1 MLNAHR
7 CCPTQPSQVRYIVEA
22 DSFLLEYL
30 TKQQLAL
37 EVFEARGWDV
47 RALGVAHLP
56 LAALL
61 NDLEMGAGERVSHG
75 GGCAL

>member
-1 MLNAHR
+1 MLCLIA
-7 CCPTQPSQVRYIVEA
+7 VRYIVEA

-30 TKQQLAL
+30 GKQQLAL

-56 LAALL
+56 LQALL
-61 NDLEMGAGERVSHG
+61 KDLEVGAGRPAGAAVP
-75 GGCAL
+75 LL

>member
-1 MLNAHR
+1 M
-7 CCPTQPSQVRYIVEA
+7 EA
-22 DSFLLEYL
+22 DCFLLEYL

-56 LAALL
+56 LSALL
-61 NDLEMGAGERVSHG
+61 RDLEVGAGESRQTAAAAVL
-75 GGCAL
+75 CQKVAEE